1 MSNDKLIEYIKND
14 LEEVKAD
21 VKSLLQFKWQI
32 VGGSIAVS
40 VIITIAFQV
49 VSFIASRAQ

>member
-1 MSNDKLIEYIKND
+1 MSSEKLMEIMQSDIKE
-14 LEEVKAD
+14 LKSD

-40 VIITIAFQV
+40 VIITIAFQLMNL
-49 VSFIASRAQ
+49 IASRAQ